1 MATFSI
7 VEHFDV
13 LEQISTGFLAG
24 SVANPVYTLAL
35 EGTEE
40 ALHDSIV
47 IAVILPEKTPE
58 PSHIQ
63 AQAEWHYEPTSGFSA
78 KQNPGLVTRGI

>member
-47 IAVILPEKTPE
+47 IAVMRHNRSSSGIITSQCNARVIHAEIE
-58 PSHIQ
+58 PDASGSR
-63 AQAEWHYEPTSGFSA
+63 TS
-78 KQNPGLVTRGI
+78 LD